1 MKLFSINRPFNI
13 ASDSKVPFRKDNS
26 FSRCKPNFGI
36 CITFLEIRETNLE
49 AVFCVFQQF
58 SGSPRFRAYK
68 NEHNLQPG
76 ALKVTKSEFLDEKCV
91 SFVSLCGAMGED
103 LVEILISHG
112 F

>member
-1 MKLFSINRPFNI
+1 MQTKILVFVSLFWQY
-13 ASDSKVPFRKDNS
+13 
-26 FSRCKPNFGI
+26 
-36 CITFLEIRETNLE
+36 ETNLE
-49 AVFCVFQQF
+49 AVVCVFQQF

-76 ALKVTKSEFLDEKCV
+76 ALKVTKSEFFDEKCV